1 MSFNSHLNDGVIHVE
16 YNSVHMAAEDMRTQT
31 KAIQN
36 TVLNLN
42 AELDALRTA
51 WQGMDAATYD
61 QKQDAWNASSNA
73 LAEILQKHSGLL
85 EQIVEIYRRHENKAA
100 SEWGSIRV

>member
-16 YNSVHMAAEDMRTQT
+16 YNSVHMAAEDMRMQT

-42 AELDALRTA
+42 AELDTLRNA
-51 WQGMDAATYD
+51 WQGMDAVTYD
-61 QKQDAWNASSNA
+61 QKQEAWNAASKQ
-73 LAEILQKHSGLL
+73 LADILQRHSGLL
-85 EQIVEIYRRHENKAA
+85 EQIVEIYRKHENKSA

>member
-16 YNSVHMAAEDMRTQT
+16 YNSVHMAAEDMRMQT

-36 TVLNLN
+36 TVAALNS
-42 AELDALRTA
+42 ELDVLRAA
-51 WQGMDAATYD
+51 WQGIDAATYD
-61 QKQDAWNASSNA
+61 EKQAAWNAASGG
-73 LAEILQKHSGLL
+73 LAEILTKHGALL

-100 SEWGSIRV
+100 SDWGSIRV